1 MEDVNFRKFKKR
13 EKEEVCISMGENDIS
28 VLIIEA
34 TVYVHVESELKR
46 SLEQIF

>member
-1 MEDVNFRKFKKR
+1 MEGVNFRKFKKG
-13 EKEEVCISMGENDIS
+13 KEELCISMGENDNIS

-34 TVYVHVESELKR
+34 TVYVHVGSEIKR